1 MTAAPAALAPSE
13 VPVRSSPVGAGVPQ
27 RGALAPNIPESGAV
41 ALGIAA
47 QALRHRR
54 ERSVEHG
61 YGRYLDDP
69 VGFICGPLSEE
80 LWSKQREIAEAV
92 RDHRHVAVRSAH
104 DTGKSFIAARI
115 AAWWLSVHEP
125 GEAFVVTTAPTFAQV
140 RAILWREIHRAHL
153 RGHLPGRVNQTE
165 WWIDGEIVAYG
176 RKPADYDDHAFQ
188 GIHARYVLVILDEA
202 CGIPRSL
209 WTAVETLATN
219 EHSRVLA
226 IGNPDSPLSQFRRVC
241 EDGSGWHVIHVD
253 GLASPNFSDEPVSDS
268 LRELL
273 LSRTWVE
280 ERRDDWGEDSA
291 LWSSK
296 VRGRF
301 PAVPVG
307 QVYKELSASQQWYGE
322 LPTFSRI
329 VGGADV
335 GGANDA
341 AHMTSGVI
349 AGVVA
354 RQPDGTRQTAPAGSL
369 IRFAHFEDAGANV
382 HDRFVD
388 WLRGWEQ
395 RLERR
400 VELRMDKTQMFG
412 ISMLQQQGF
421 QVLPS
426 HGGADSVWMGINLQR
441 RRMADGTSFFTEELT
456 KPPPRGGTR
465 HPSQGG
471 GTRRPSQAGGT
482 RRPSQAGGTRHPSQG
497 GGDGQPALGK
507 SWFERMTNLRW
518 AQPPDGDRATPGVPI
533 KRDDDTPD
541 ADRYMHEAVD
551 GFPAARGPSVSNRTL
566 SGRKR
571 ARSAV

>member
-1 MTAAPAALAPSE
+1 MIEPDAIL
-13 VPVRSSPVGAGVPQ
+13 
-27 RGALAPNIPESGAV
+27 ESGGAFADLDGSSELDGAV
-41 ALGIAA
+41 LEAAGRPEAIAVSLAA
-47 QALRHRR
+47 QGLRQRR
-54 ERSVEHG
+54 ESGDAGGSVG
-61 YGRYLDDP
+61 RYGRFVDDP
-69 VGFICGPLSEE
+69 VGFVCGPLGEE

-92 RDHRHVAVRSAH
+92 REHRHVAVRSAH
-104 DTGKSFIAARI
+104 DTGKSFIASRL
-115 AAWWLSVHEP
+115 AAWWLSVHAP

-140 RAILWREIHRAHL
+140 RAILWREIHRAHQ
-153 RGHLPGRVNQTE
+153 RGKLPGRVNQTE

-202 CGIPRSL
+202 CGIPSSL

-226 IGNPDSPLSQFRRVC
+226 IGNPDSPLSQFKRVC
-241 EDGSGWHVIHVD
+241 EEDSGWHVVHVD
-253 GLASPNFSDEPVSDS
+253 GLESPNFTDEDVSDS

-280 ERRDDWGEDSA
+280 ERRDDWGEDSP

-296 VRGRF
+296 VRGAF
-301 PAVPVG
+301 PKVPAG
-307 QVYKELSASQQWYGE
+307 QVYQELSASQQWYGE
-322 LPTFSRI
+322 PPVFSRI

-341 AHMTSGVI
+341 AHMTAGVL

-354 RQPDGTRQTAPAGSL
+354 AQPEGARQVAREGAL
-369 IRFAHFEDAGANV
+369 IRFAHFEDAGPHV

-388 WLRGWEQ
+388 WLRGWEH
-395 RLERR
+395 RLGRR

-421 QVLPS
+421 QVQPS

-441 RRMADGTSFFTEELT
+441 RRMADGSSFFTEELT
-456 KPPPRGGTR
+456 EAPVR
-465 HPSQGG
+465 
-471 GTRRPSQAGGT
+471 
-482 RRPSQAGGTRHPSQG
+482 
-497 GGDGQPALGK
+497 GDGSSALGRA
-507 SWFERMTNLRW
+507 WFTRMANLRW
-518 AQPPDGDRATPGVPI
+518 AQQPDEDRAAPGVPI
-533 KRDDDTPD
+533 KRNDDTPD
-541 ADRYMHEAVD
+541 ADRYLHEAVD
-551 GFPAARGPSVSNRTL
+551 GFPTARGPVVSRRTL
-566 SGRKR
+566 SGRER

>member
-1 MTAAPAALAPSE
+1 MTSAPATPAPAEVSARPEALA
-13 VPVRSSPVGAGVPQ
+13 V
-27 RGALAPNIPESGAV
+27 
-41 ALGIAA
+41 GIAA
-47 QALRHRR
+47 QSLRHRR
-54 ERSVEHG
+54 ERGH
-61 YGRYLDDP
+61 GRYVDDP
-69 VGFICGPLSEE
+69 LGFICGPLGEE

-104 DTGKSFIAARI
+104 DTGKSFIAARV

-140 RAILWREIHRAHL
+140 RAILWREIRRAHQ
-153 RGHLPGRVNQTE
+153 RGDLPGRVNQTE

-176 RKPADYDDHAFQ
+176 RKPADYDEHAFQ

-226 IGNPDSPLSQFRRVC
+226 IGNPDSPLSQFKRIC

-253 GLASPNFSDEPVSDS
+253 GLASPNFTDEPISDS
-268 LRELL
+268 LGELL

-280 ERRDDWGEDSA
+280 ERRHDWGEDSA

-341 AHMTSGVI
+341 AHMT
-349 AGVVA
+349 AGVLASVVA
-354 RQPDGTRQTAPAGSL
+354 QQPGGTRQTAPAGAL

-388 WLRGWEQ
+388 WLRGWEH

-412 ISMLQQQGF
+412 ISMLKQQGF
-421 QVLPS
+421 QVQPS

-441 RRMADGTSFFTEELT
+441 RRMADGTAFFTEELT
-456 KPPPRGGTR
+456 RQPVR
-465 HPSQGG
+465 
-471 GTRRPSQAGGT
+471 
-482 RRPSQAGGTRHPSQG
+482 
-497 GGDGQPALGK
+497 GDGTKSLGK
-507 SWFERMTNLRW
+507 PWFERMVNLRW
-518 AQPPDGDRATPGVPI
+518 AQRPDEDRAVPGVPI

-551 GFPAARGPSVSNRTL
+551 GFPAARGPAVSRRTL
-566 SGRKR
+566 SGRER